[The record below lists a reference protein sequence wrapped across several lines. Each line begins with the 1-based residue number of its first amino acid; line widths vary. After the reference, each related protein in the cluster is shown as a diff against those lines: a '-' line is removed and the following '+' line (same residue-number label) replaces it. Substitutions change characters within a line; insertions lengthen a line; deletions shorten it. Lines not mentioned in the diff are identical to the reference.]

1 MACLLTG
8 SQKKGGSIDTKQV
21 YPLRI
26 QKGTASPTKLPR
38 PLSELAPTEQRR
50 NSPSFTQSTKN
61 TQKMALNGDS
71 SPFQSSPFNASEGNS
86 SPRLFWQGRDP
97 ATPKRF
103 NSENNG
109 VFVGRETSPS
119 PTRRSSI
126 ERLQRASRVKNS
138 NMFAREQKQEYDP
151 TAFPVIER
159 PLAKQ
164 LQGNSY
170 GGSGLEGLRSAERQ
184 RPFGLQRNDSITGSP
199 LYSPTKTPLKSGGT
213 GFRSPSKDQI
223 SPTKSSLA
231 AGRFNGKSSFDS
243 ENGQF
248 SEDNSGDE
256 RSLPPGRALHRH
268 AKSVTFDA
276 APPQVNEY
284 EMTTPDLSS
293 IGTGS
298 RENSYDSGEDEDEDS
313 YIIHGDSMEQDDSF
327 DASLEDTDKTPV
339 VGPDDW
345 RHASPDAPRN
355 GRMSGQFEDPFEG
368 PEGSPMPEARPTSSG
383 RQAATRNDSLNS
395 NGDHRPLPPLPGMS
409 HHVRNGSASSIG
421 LSAAAER
428 ATQRNLPSP
437 PAASPVS
444 KSDIQGMSGGKLT
457 LEERLQLMMIQDE
470 DKPKTV
476 AEQQRERR
484 MRRAGAGPGARER
497 QQSHTPEREQSI
509 TIHEDEDTLD
519 DLPDLGTYQL
529 PPRISRESI
538 MRKVNGQETFSRDS
552 DYNFSSP
559 MPSSSPERPPA
570 LDPDTPIPS
579 TEDASVVENDDS
591 VVIKPEPEE
600 DEIDVYS
607 IPDMYQRNESRVD
620 DYDNAHLN
628 PPEEDAGSDYSDPT
642 PINPEL
648 QSSGSSGEDDL
659 PTPQPEISIPQDPLQ
674 SERKDSIPEFKGF
687 MDNHDFG
694 LSLNSYMTPSPPPP
708 PPKDVPL
715 ARAPSVTEAQQYLQR
730 SETPEER
737 HMPTSKPEYD
747 GTGWGSDE
755 DDELDSGTPD
765 SVIRHP
771 LAREPSPPHDSP
783 SIPER
788 VATIK
793 SSGSK
798 LKTRPSA
805 TPSDLVAMREMRR
818 QVSGE
823 KPNIPPI
830 PDRHRNRPSLSLD
843 RELGEEEKENA
854 VERYPSFKKKSLTLD
869 IGSDLGLSLDQDFDR
884 VIEAQKVAFNPSSH
898 SAFAV
903 SENDNGQA
911 SDPRAKIRYN
921 YYANLSPR
929 KQRGYLMRQ
938 NTKLIVASSD
948 DKGDGTRS
956 AGNSPVKQD
965 RPQSWTVEPWNG
977 QMRKA
982 SNRSNPRKKPAP
994 GVVPPMPGHDS
1005 NVTECG
1011 IIAEEHA
1018 TTGPVVEQTGE
1029 RGRLFVKVIGVK
1041 DLDLPLPKSKSP
1053 DARYLMMLTI
1063 LDEQT
1068 WFSLTL
1074 DNGVHCVTT
1083 AWLELGRNAPIGQE
1097 FELVVPNELEF
1108 QLTLNAKLV
1117 KPAPKRVIESPTK
1130 GHKAQKSST
1139 FSRVFASPKKRKEI
1153 EMRHKEEEERLAEQR
1168 RKEQA
1173 KIHNV
1178 QPTGWD
1184 LISPLAAEDGSFGRS
1199 YVCLKDHESK
1209 CYGRP
1214 YVVDVAAFNEWAT
1227 EEATYSSS
1235 VKGKRGATVVQRRAP
1250 YKVGK
1255 LELQL
1260 LFVPKPKGAT
1270 DDDIPKSMNSCIRE
1284 MKEAEQALA
1293 RNWEGHLSQ
1302 QGGDCPYWRRRYFKL
1317 VGTKLTAYHESTRQ
1331 PRATIN
1337 LANASKLIDDR
1348 SALTQKETSGKG
1360 GKRRRSGFAEE
1371 EEGYMF
1377 VEEGFRIRF
1386 NNGEVIDFYA
1396 DTAADKDGWMK
1407 VLEAC
1412 VGKEGEAGR
1421 SKWCDL
1427 VLKREDSTR
1436 RKSEVG
1442 HGTTRGGRH
1451 HQRTKSHGV

>member
-1 MACLLTG
+1 M
-8 SQKKGGSIDTKQV
+8 
-21 YPLRI
+21 
-26 QKGTASPTKLPR
+26 
-38 PLSELAPTEQRR
+38 
-50 NSPSFTQSTKN
+50 
-61 TQKMALNGDS
+61 LNGDS

-97 ATPKRF
+97 ATPNRF
-103 NSENNG
+103 NTENNG
-109 VFVGRETSPS
+109 VFAGRETSPS

-138 NMFAREQKQEYDP
+138 SMFAREQKQEYDP
-151 TAFPVIER
+151 TSVPVIER

-164 LQGNSY
+164 LQGNAY
-170 GGSGLEGLRSAERQ
+170 GGSGLDGLRSMECQ
-184 RPFGLQRNDSITGSP
+184 RPFGLQRNDSVTGSP
-199 LYSPTKTPLKSGGT
+199 LYSPTKIPLKSGANGL
-213 GFRSPSKDQI
+213 RSPSKDQV

-231 AGRFNGKSSFDS
+231 AVHFNGKSSFDS

-256 RSLPPGRALHRH
+256 RSLPPGRALHRY

-284 EMTTPDLSS
+284 EMATPDLSS

-298 RENSYDSGEDEDEDS
+298 RENSYESGEDEDEDS
-313 YIIHGDSMEQDDSF
+313 YNIHGDSMEQDDSF

-345 RHASPDAPRN
+345 RHASPNTHHN
-355 GRMSGQFEDPFEG
+355 GMISGNFEDPFEG
-368 PEGSPMPEARPTSSG
+368 PEGSPMPEARPTSAG

-409 HHVRNGSASSIG
+409 HHVRSGSASSNG
-421 LSAAAER
+421 LFAAAER

-437 PAASPVS
+437 PAAASVS
-444 KSDIQGMSGGKLT
+444 KSDIQGMSGGKMT

-470 DKPKTV
+470 ERPKTM

-484 MRRAGAGPGARER
+484 MRRAGPRER
-497 QQSHTPEREQSI
+497 QRSQTPEREQSI

-519 DLPDLGTYQL
+519 DLPGLGTYQL

-538 MRKVNGQETFSRDS
+538 MRKVNGQETFSRES

-559 MPSSSPERPPA
+559 MPSSSPERATA

-591 VVIKPEPEE
+591 VVVKAEPVDD
-600 DEIDVYS
+600 DEVDVYA
-607 IPDMYQRNESRVD
+607 IPDMYQRNESRMD

-628 PPEEDAGSDYSDPT
+628 PTEDDAGSEYSDPT
-642 PINPEL
+642 PTNSQL
-648 QSSGSSGEDDL
+648 RSSDIPIQDDF
-659 PTPQPEISIPQDPLQ
+659 PTPQPESAVPQDPVK
-674 SERKDSIPEFKGF
+674 SDGKDSLPEFKGF
-687 MDNHDFG
+687 LGNNDDFG
-694 LSLNSYMTPSPPPP
+694 LGLKSYMTPSPPPA
-708 PPKDVPL
+708 PPKNAELV
-715 ARAPSVTEAQQYLQR
+715 RASSVIQAHEYLQR
-730 SETPEER
+730 PETPQER
-737 HMPTSKPEYD
+737 QMPTSRPEYD

-755 DDELDSGTPD
+755 EEEFDVGTPD

-771 LAREPSPPHDSP
+771 LTKEPSPPRDSP
-783 SIPER
+783 SIPEQ

-793 SSGSK
+793 SFGSK
-798 LKTRPSA
+798 LKTRPSS
-805 TPSDLVAMREMRR
+805 TPSDLMAMREMRR

-823 KPNIPPI
+823 TPNIPPI
-830 PDRHRNRPSLSLD
+830 PERHRNRPSLSVD
-843 RELGEEEKENA
+843 REIAEEETRNG
-854 VERYPSFKKKSLTLD
+854 VERHPSFKKRSLTLD

-884 VIEAQKVAFNPSSH
+884 VIEAQKVAFDPPLH
-898 SAFAV
+898 SASAF
-903 SENDNGQA
+903 SKNDNGQA
-911 SDPRAKIRYN
+911 SDPRESPLYN

-938 NTKLIVASSD
+938 NTKIIVASGD

-956 AGNSPVKQD
+956 AGNSPVKKD

-977 QMRKA
+977 QMRK
-982 SNRSNPRKKPAP
+982 SSVRDRSNPRKKPAP
-994 GVVPPMPGHDS
+994 GAIPPMPGQDS
-1005 NVTECG
+1005 NVTGLG
-1011 IIAEEHA
+1011 IVTEEHPA
-1018 TTGPVVEQTGE
+1018 TEPVSEEGGE

-1041 DLDLPLPKSKSP
+1041 DLDLPLPKSKAS
-1053 DARYLMMLTI
+1053 DACFVALLTI
-1063 LDEQT
+1063 DIDEQT

-1117 KPAPKRVIESPTK
+1117 KPAPKRVVESPTK
-1130 GHKAQKSST
+1130 GHKAQKPST
-1139 FSRVFASPKKRKEI
+1139 FSRVFASPKKRKEL
-1153 EMRHKEEEERLAEQR
+1153 EMRHKEEEERLAEQK

-1173 KIHNV
+1173 KKNSI
-1178 QPTGWD
+1178 QPTAWD
-1184 LISPLAAEDGSFGRS
+1184 LLSPLAAEDGSFGRS
-1199 YVCLKDHESK
+1199 YVCLKDHEAK

-1227 EEATYSSS
+1227 EEANHASS
-1235 VKGKRGATVVQRRAP
+1235 VKGKRGNTVVQRRAP

-1284 MKEAEQALA
+1284 MKEAEQARA

-1302 QGGDCPYWRRRYFKL
+1302 QGGDCPVRK
-1317 VGTKLTAYHESTRQ
+1317 YHYVQE
-1331 PRATIN
+1331 IF
-1337 LANASKLIDDR
+1337 AN
-1348 SALTQKETSGKG
+1348 
-1360 GKRRRSGFAEE
+1360 
-1371 EEGYMF
+1371 
-1377 VEEGFRIRF
+1377 
-1386 NNGEVIDFYA
+1386 FY
-1396 DTAADKDGWMK
+1396 
-1407 VLEAC
+1407 
-1412 VGKEGEAGR
+1412 
-1421 SKWCDL
+1421 L
-1427 VLKREDSTR
+1427 VLAPSLLQACW
-1436 RKSEVG
+1436 
-1442 HGTTRGGRH
+1442 H
-1451 HQRTKSHGV
+1451 